1 MTIIRVLGPKSFLLL
16 KERVSVC
23 LSITFWTWDLCP
35 THEGL
40 KFDSKMSQGDE
51 NSLSCVLTESKGK
64 EVRTGGADECRSRLR
79 WTKEVYVS
87 LVETSVVPVR
97 RVDFETGPQ
106 TSVSDSIISRFFEDR
121 SDFCSLRF
129 LTSYPRYLWQV
140 SFYPRTSSS
149 GTKWRVRSR
158 LTPLYSSGFDGTFVY
173 WCPTWCRNKVER
185 IGEGNL
191 RV

>member
-1 MTIIRVLGPKSFLLL
+1 
-16 KERVSVC
+16 
-23 LSITFWTWDLCP
+23 
-35 THEGL
+35 
-40 KFDSKMSQGDE
+40 MSQGDE

-129 LTSYPRYLWQV
+129 LTSYPRYL
-140 SFYPRTSSS
+140 
-149 GTKWRVRSR
+149 
-158 LTPLYSSGFDGTFVY
+158 
-173 WCPTWCRNKVER
+173 
-185 IGEGNL
+185 
-191 RV
+191 